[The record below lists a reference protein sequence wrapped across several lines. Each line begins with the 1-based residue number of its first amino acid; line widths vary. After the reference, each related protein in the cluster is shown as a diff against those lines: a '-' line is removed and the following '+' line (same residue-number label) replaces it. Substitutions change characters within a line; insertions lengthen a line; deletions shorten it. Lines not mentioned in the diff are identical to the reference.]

1 MKRNNEKLKIKYP
14 AKSTLIGITFI
25 LIIFTYG
32 ILGSIYIMHLNLE
45 DAFYFTMITI
55 ATVGYGDITPVTS
68 LQKLFVTIL
77 AFDGIGIIAYIFT
90 VIIDNFSE
98 RLEKSRSGSEMR
110 KKLEN
115 MKNHYIVCG
124 YGRVGSVVI
133 KELLKRDQKII
144 IVDNNKEIIEDL
156 KQRDSIL
163 NNNNVLVLYGD
174 ATNQETMDKFNIED
188 AYGLILT
195 TGSDVNNV
203 FIVLSLRDRA
213 PDAWII
219 SRASKRE
226 NIQRLYNAGADK
238 VISPE
243 TSGGLDLFL
252 AAIEPYLIRITDINK
267 KELIEKEVNI
277 ILKHGC
283 NIESVEYH
291 LPGIKKPFKREVS
304 IKTEKDFKEQLKEKM
319 NSQESFEVLS
329 SGTHS
334 QLISG
339 PNKQAVNK
347 VIEELKENNLLIGVD
362 MTDEELFKLNKENLK
377 EIFEKQ

>member
-1 MKRNNEKLKIKYP
+1 MKINTEKKINYP
-14 AKSTLIGITFI
+14 AKSTLIGITLI

-45 DAFYFTMITI
+45 NAIYFTMITI
-55 ATVGYGDITPVTS
+55 ATVGYGDITPITS
-68 LQKLFVTIL
+68 LQKLFVIIL

-90 VIIDNFSE
+90 AIIDNFSE

-144 IVDNNKEIIEDL
+144 IVDNNKETIEDL
-156 KQRDSIL
+156 KQHDSIL
-163 NNNNVLVLYGD
+163 DNDNVLVLYGD

-267 KELIEKEVNI
+267 KEFIEKEVSI

-304 IKTEKDFKEQLKEKM
+304 IKTEKDFKEQIEERM

-339 PNKQAVNK
+339 PNKQAINK
-347 VIEELKENNLLIGVD
+347 VIEELKENNLLIGVN
-362 MTDEELFKLNKENLK
+362 MSDEDLFKLNKENLK

>member
-347 VIEELKENNLLIGVD
+347 VIEEIGRAHV
-362 MTDEELFKLNKENLK
+362 
-377 EIFEKQ
+377 

>member
-1 MKRNNEKLKIKYP
+1 MNKNNKKLKIKHP
-14 AKSTLIGITFI
+14 ARSTLFGIAFI
-25 LIIFTYG
+25 VIIFVYG

-45 DAFYFTMITI
+45 DALYFTIITI
-55 ATVGYGDITPVTS
+55 ATVGYGDITPVTV
-68 LQKLFVTIL
+68 LQKIFVTIL
-77 AFDGIGIIAYIFT
+77 AFDGIGIIAYIFS

-98 RLEKSRSGSEMR
+98 RIEKSRSGLAMR

-144 IVDNNKEIIEDL
+144 IVDNNKEIIENL
-156 KQRDSIL
+156 KEHESIL
-163 NNNNVLVLYGD
+163 DNDNVLVLYGD
-174 ATNQETMDKFNIED
+174 ATNQETMDKFNIEN

-203 FIVLSLRDRA
+203 FIVLSLRDKA

-219 SRASKRE
+219 SRASKKE
-226 NIQRLYNAGADK
+226 NIQRLYNAGANK

-267 KELIEKEVNI
+267 KEFIEEEIKI
-277 ILKHGC
+277 ILKNGC

-304 IKTEKDFKEQLKEKM
+304 IKTEEDLKEQLKERL

-339 PNKQAVNK
+339 PNKQCINN
-347 VIEELKENNLLIGVD
+347 VIKELKEKNLLIGVD
-362 MTDEELFKLNKENLK
+362 MSDDELFKLNKENFK
-377 EIFEKQ
+377 EIIEK

>member
-1 MKRNNEKLKIKYP
+1 
-14 AKSTLIGITFI
+14 
-25 LIIFTYG
+25 
-32 ILGSIYIMHLNLE
+32 MHLNLE
-45 DAFYFTMITI
+45 NAIYFTMITI
-55 ATVGYGDITPVTS
+55 ATVGYGDITPITS
-68 LQKLFVTIL
+68 LQKLFVIIL

-90 VIIDNFSE
+90 AIIDNFSE

-144 IVDNNKEIIEDL
+144 IVDNNKETIEDL
-156 KQRDSIL
+156 KQHDSIL
-163 NNNNVLVLYGD
+163 DNDNVLVLYGD
-174 ATNQETMDKFNIED
+174 ATNQETMDKFNIEN

-267 KELIEKEVNI
+267 KEFIEKEVSI

-304 IKTEKDFKEQLKEKM
+304 IKTEKDFKEQIEERM

-339 PNKQAVNK
+339 PNKQAINK
-347 VIEELKENNLLIGVD
+347 VIEELKENNLLIGVN
-362 MTDEELFKLNKENLK
+362 MSDEDLFKLNKENLK